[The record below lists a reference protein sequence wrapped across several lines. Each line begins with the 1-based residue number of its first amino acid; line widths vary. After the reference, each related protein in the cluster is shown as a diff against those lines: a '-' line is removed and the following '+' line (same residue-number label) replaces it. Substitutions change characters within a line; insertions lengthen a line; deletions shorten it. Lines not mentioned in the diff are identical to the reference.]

1 MTLLL
6 DAAALARRRIAV
18 QSGLAPLAASLRADL
33 RRVIDAGIV
42 IPTRKAL
49 LSRTGGR
56 CEVHGCALEFDPFAP
71 HEHRCPVGR
80 ELHQGERH
88 DLWWTTFYQLWLAER
103 AVHAA
108 ALHALCGDIAAGALA
123 RRILEGYAEQYLRY
137 PNQDNVLGP
146 TRPFFSTYLES
157 IWLLQLCVALDLL
170 ESSGERGALGETV
183 RDRILQPSLHL
194 ITSFDEHLS
203 NRQVWNTAA
212 ILAASTMLGE
222 RDAARN
228 AITSPSG
235 LLALLADALLPDGT
249 WYEGENYHFFAHR
262 GLWYAVV
269 MAEQLGAEIPSA
281 LRERFEAAFA
291 SPLLTALP
299 DFTFPAR
306 RDSQYGVSLRQWRF
320 AESCELGLARRDDAR
335 LRGALWELY
344 EHSPVVH
351 RDTGRWRSTAESE
364 RNEPA
369 SALSRADLGWRSLL
383 FARESLPPLAP
394 APLKSALLESQGIA
408 VLRRDGGRIYTALD
422 YGHSGGGHG
431 HPDRLNLLIAVGSER
446 WLDDVGTG
454 SYVDP
459 TLFWYRS
466 TLAHNAPLIDGRSQ
480 SRVNGI
486 LRAWDERGAVG
497 WVDAAVPRSG
507 IAPGVSVRRSLVMM
521 PDYLVDRLEWSADR
535 VVSFALPLHIDA
547 ELAERVPLH
556 AASFDASTAR
566 EDGFSFITR
575 ASAASVDAAMLVRLM
590 QGGAVRAWAT
600 VSRAARWWR
609 LRGPGAPGGKAA
621 DFVLVSARAADGVVQ
636 VVWDFGAGIRHV
648 NATNDTLVVET
659 TRGERH
665 EHAVRGAQWYIAL
678 ESAGARSSITL
689 DGSRASPSASP
700 PESSLRAHSTPV
712 MVPRAPDAPLHF
724 DLGADAYR
732 PSELS
737 WAEAGRPAA
746 AVRLSVDD
754 AHLIIAV
761 DVRKSP
767 LVFRAANAPD
777 PELDNEHPDIHSDG
791 AQFYLAGAHWSTPAG
806 WLAVPAP
813 EGTVRMHVVENM
825 RGDIPCVGSWAR
837 SAAGYAMRFAIPL
850 AALGDLAGETFGIEV
865 VVNDMAPDR
874 TRRRGQLVLSGARG
888 ETTYLRGDREDA
900 ARFFRIRLPDV

>member
-6 DAAALARRRIAV
+6 DEEALARRRIAA
-18 QSGLAPLAASLRADL
+18 QSALAPLATSLRADL
-33 RRVIDAGIV
+33 QRVIDAGIE

-71 HEHRCPVGR
+71 HAHRCPVGG
-80 ELHQGERH
+80 ELHHGERH

-108 ALHALCGDIAAGALA
+108 ALYALCGDVAAGTLA

-170 ESSGERGALGETV
+170 ESNGERHALAGTV
-183 RDRILQPSLHL
+183 RDRILQPSLQL
-194 ITSFDEHLS
+194 IASFNEHLS

-212 ILAASTMLGE
+212 IIAASTLLG
-222 RDAARN
+222 DGDVARN

-235 LLALLADALLPDGT
+235 LLGLLADALLPDGT

-269 MAEQLGAEIPSA
+269 MSERLGAEIPAA
-281 LRERFEAAFA
+281 LRERFESAFA
-291 SPLLTALP
+291 TPLLTALP

-306 RDSQYGVSLRQWRF
+306 RDSQYGISLRQWRF

-344 EHSPVVH
+344 EHSPVAH

-383 FARESLPPLAP
+383 FARESLPPLSP
-394 APLKSALLESQGIA
+394 APVKSALLDSQGIA
-408 VLRRDGGRIYTALD
+408 VLRRDAGRVYAALD

-431 HPDRLNLLIAVGSER
+431 HPDRLNLLIAVGADR
-446 WLDDVGTG
+446 WLDDAGTG

-466 TLAHNAPLIDGRSQ
+466 TLAHNAPLVDGRSQ
-480 SRVNGI
+480 TMVNGI
-486 LRAWDERGAVG
+486 LRAYDERGAVG

-507 IAPGVSVRRSLVMM
+507 IAPGVSLRRSLVMM
-521 PDYLVDRLEWSADR
+521 PAYLVDRLEWSADR
-535 VVSFALPLHIDA
+535 VVSLALPLHIDA
-547 ELAERVPLH
+547 ELDGSVPLH
-556 AASFDASTAR
+556 AASFDASPAR
-566 EDGFSFITR
+566 EDGFSFITS
-575 ASAASVDAAMLVRLM
+575 ANAASVDAATLVRLM
-590 QGGAVRAWAT
+590 QGDAVRAWAT
-600 VSRAARWWR
+600 VSRAAQWWR
-609 LRGPGAPGGKAA
+609 LRGPGAPGSTAA
-621 DFVLVSARAADGVVQ
+621 DFVLVSARAADGVVH
-636 VVWDFGAGIRHV
+636 VVWDFGAGIASV
-648 NATNDTLVVET
+648 NATSDGIVVKT

-665 EHAVRGAQWYIAL
+665 EHAIRGAQWHIAL
-678 ESAGARSSITL
+678 ESAAARSSITL
-689 DGSRASPSASP
+689 DGSRASPVAEP
-700 PESSLRAHSTPV
+700 PLPPPHAHAPPV
-712 MVPRAPDAPLHF
+712 MVPRIPDTPLRF

-732 PSELS
+732 MSEHS

-746 AVRLSVDD
+746 TVQLSVDD
-754 AHLIIAV
+754 ARLIVTV
-761 DVRKSP
+761 DVRKTP

-791 AQFYLAGAHWSTPAG
+791 AQLYLAAARWSTPAG

-813 EGTVRMHVVENM
+813 DGSVRMRVVEGM
-825 RGDIPCVGSWAR
+825 RGDIPCVASWAR
-837 SAAGYAMRFAIPL
+837 SAAGYVMRFAIPL
-850 AALGDLAGETFGIEV
+850 TALGEFAGEAFGLEV

-900 ARFFRIRLPDV
+900 ARFLRVRLPDD